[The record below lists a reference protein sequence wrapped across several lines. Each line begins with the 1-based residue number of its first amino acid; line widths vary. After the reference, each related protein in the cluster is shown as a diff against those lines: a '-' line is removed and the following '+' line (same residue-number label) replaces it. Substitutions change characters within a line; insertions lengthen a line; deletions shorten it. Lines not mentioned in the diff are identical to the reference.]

1 MAVLIAL
8 LGAVGFV
15 LLIACAN
22 VATCSWRARS
32 TGRDVTLRLALGAS
46 RWRIVRQLL
55 VESVLLS
62 VAGGLCGL
70 ALSYPAVQA
79 FQNLLLKQRLLRGC
93 NSRWIGG
100 CLRTSWCSAPG
111 ARRVRPGSG
120 MAGVTPQSRGDAER
134 CDARQRGSR
143 ACQRWMSTFV
153 VAAVALLSSCSRA
166 PC

>member
-22 VATCSWRARS
+22 VATCSWRARA
-32 TGRDVTLRLALGAS
+32 TGPRRHPPSARRF

-79 FQNLLLKQRLLRGC
+79 
-93 NSRWIGG
+93 SESPAEAAPP
-100 CLRTSWCSAPG
+100 SWVQFTMDWRVFTYLVVLCAGSAPVCG
-111 ARRVRPGSG
+111 LVPAWQASRPISW
-120 MAGVTPQSRGDAER
+120 R
-134 CDARQRGSR
+134 C
-143 ACQRWMSTFV
+143 
-153 VAAVALLSSCSRA
+153 
-166 PC
+166 